1 MKICKKKKRGHY
13 IKTKVMGMVDNPIPE
28 CNV

>member
-1 MKICKKKKRGHY
+1 MKICKKKGGHY